1 MLILALV
8 ICEHFVMS
16 FLVNDYIRT
25 YINFNSQQT
34 DIMMISKDR
43 VSVNVLNV
51 AYPFELT
58 VQKTDQTLYTYVL
71 PLLMF
76 YREVSVICFSYKVTL
91 CRIQLG

>member
-1 MLILALV
+1 MLILTLI

-16 FLVNDYIRT
+16 FLVNDYMHT

-71 PLLMF
+71 P
-76 YREVSVICFSYKVTL
+76 
-91 CRIQLG
+91 